1 MFNRTRIRQISKPEQ
16 YIMISLGI
24 VLMVSGFY
32 FFLIPAEIVAGGVTG
47 LGLVLNTLFDFPI
60 AITVLIF
67 NMFLLILGLVILGK
81 KIFFRSIYGSLL
93 FPAVLYLF
101 ERFVPLFDLQNDLF
115 ISVIFGGT
123 LLGIGFGV
131 VLKYG
136 GTSGGTDIPV
146 KILNKKFN
154 IPVSFSIYLI
164 DGIIVALGIVA
175 FFDTNGILG
184 GLYALI
190 SIYISGRVAD
200 VVIVGS
206 NSKKAMQIIT
216 DFPEEIK
223 NAIYSAITRGVTEV
237 SIKGGYTKDKKTMLV
252 TVITRQ
258 EYYIIR
264 NIIAKIDENAFV
276 YVTPATEIHGDF
288 FERES
293 E

>member
-1 MFNRTRIRQISKPEQ
+1 MFNRTKIRQISRVEQ

-24 VLMVSGFY
+24 ILMVSGFY
-32 FFLIPAEIVAGGVTG
+32 FFLIPAQIVAGGVTG
-47 LGLVLNTLFDFPI
+47 LGLVLNEAFDFPI
-60 AITVLIF
+60 AITVFIF
-67 NMFLLILGLVILGK
+67 NMALLALGFVVLGK
-81 KIFFRSIYGSLL
+81 KVFFRSIYGSLL

-101 ERFVPLFDLQNDLF
+101 EEFVPFFDLQGDLF
-115 ISVIFGGT
+115 ISVVFGGV

-146 KILNKKFN
+146 KILNKKFK

-175 FFDTNGILG
+175 FYQTNGILG

-190 SIYISGRVAD
+190 SIYLSGRVAD
-200 VVIVGS
+200 IVIVGS

-216 DFPEEIK
+216 DHPNEIK
-223 NAIYSAITRGVTEV
+223 NAIYQAIVRGVTEV

-264 NIIAKIDENAFV
+264 NIIANIDENAFV

-288 FERES
+288 MERES

>member
-1 MFNRTRIRQISKPEQ
+1 MFKRTRIRQISKPEQ
-16 YIMISLGI
+16 YIMITLGI
-24 VLMVSGFY
+24 FLMVSGFY
-32 FFLIPAEIVAGGVTG
+32 FFLIPAEVVAGGVTG
-47 LGLVLNTLFDFPI
+47 LGLVLNEAFGFSI
-60 AITVLIF
+60 SITVLIA
-67 NMFLLILGLVILGK
+67 NMLLLLFGLVVLGK
-81 KIFFRSIYGSLL
+81 KVFFRSIFGSLL
-93 FPAVLYLF
+93 FPAVLYIF
-101 ERFVPLFDLQNDLF
+101 ERFIPLFDLQGDMF
-115 ISVIFGGT
+115 ISVIFGGA
-123 LLGIGFGV
+123 LLGVGFGV

-146 KILNKKFN
+146 KILNKKMN

-164 DGIIVALGIVA
+164 DGIIVALGIIV
-175 FFDTNGILG
+175 FFETSGILG

-190 SIYISGRVAD
+190 TIYISGRVAD
-200 VVIVGS
+200 VVVVGS

-216 DFPEEIK
+216 DHPDEIK
-223 NAIYSAITRGVTEV
+223 DAIYKAIIRGVTEV
-237 SIKGGYTKDKKTMLV
+237 SIKGGYTKEKKTMLV

-264 NIIAKIDENAFV
+264 NIIANIDENAFV

>member
-1 MFNRTRIRQISKPEQ
+1 MFKRTRIRQISKPEQ
-16 YIMISLGI
+16 YIMITLGI
-24 VLMVSGFY
+24 FLMVSGFY
-32 FFLIPAEIVAGGVTG
+32 FFLIPAEVVAGGVTG
-47 LGLVLNTLFDFPI
+47 LGLVLNEAFGFSI
-60 AITVLIF
+60 SITVLIA
-67 NMFLLILGLVILGK
+67 NMLLLLFGLVVLGK
-81 KIFFRSIYGSLL
+81 KVFFRSIYGSLL
-93 FPAVLYLF
+93 FPAVLYIF
-101 ERFVPLFDLQNDLF
+101 ERFIPLFDLQGDMF
-115 ISVIFGGT
+115 ISVIFGGA
-123 LLGIGFGV
+123 LLGVGFGV

-146 KILNKKFN
+146 KILNKKMN

-164 DGIIVALGIVA
+164 DGIIVALGIIV
-175 FFDTNGILG
+175 FFETSGILG

-190 SIYISGRVAD
+190 TIYISGRVAD
-200 VVIVGS
+200 VVVVGS

-216 DFPEEIK
+216 DHPDEIK
-223 NAIYSAITRGVTEV
+223 DAIYKAIIRGVTEV
-237 SIKGGYTKDKKTMLV
+237 SIKGGYTKEKKTMLV

-264 NIIAKIDENAFV
+264 NIIANIDENAFV

>member
-1 MFNRTRIRQISKPEQ
+1 MFKRTRIRQISKPEQ
-16 YIMISLGI
+16 YIMITLGI
-24 VLMVSGFY
+24 FLMVSGFY
-32 FFLIPAEIVAGGVTG
+32 FFLIPAEVVAGGVTG
-47 LGLVLNTLFDFPI
+47 LGLVLNEAFGFSI
-60 AITVLIF
+60 SITVLIA
-67 NMFLLILGLVILGK
+67 NMLLLLFGLVVLGK
-81 KIFFRSIYGSLL
+81 KVFFRSIYGSLL
-93 FPAVLYLF
+93 FPAVLYIF
-101 ERFVPLFDLQNDLF
+101 ERFIPLFDLQGDMF
-115 ISVIFGGT
+115 ISVIFGGA
-123 LLGIGFGV
+123 LLGVGFGV

-146 KILNKKFN
+146 KILNKKMN

-164 DGIIVALGIVA
+164 DGIIVALGIIV
-175 FFDTNGILG
+175 FFETSGILG

-190 SIYISGRVAD
+190 TIYISGRVAD
-200 VVIVGS
+200 VVVVGS

-216 DFPEEIK
+216 DHPDEIK
-223 NAIYSAITRGVTEV
+223 DAIYKAIIRGVTEV
-237 SIKGGYTKDKKTMLV
+237 SIKCGYTKEKKTMLV

-264 NIIAKIDENAFV
+264 NIIANIDENAFV